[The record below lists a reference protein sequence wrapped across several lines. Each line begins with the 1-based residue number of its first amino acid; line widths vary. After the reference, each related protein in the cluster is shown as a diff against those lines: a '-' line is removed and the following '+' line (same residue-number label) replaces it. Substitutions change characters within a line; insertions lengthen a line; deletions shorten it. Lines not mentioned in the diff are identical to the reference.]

1 MSSSPSVQQLGNN
14 EEDRQGGSPYF
25 PRISG
30 ANTVARPSPMQTA
43 TDDAFPTVKLQAKMV
58 KQTPLPYQTQE
69 FRPCIVLKKFEPSV
83 RVSDSFVSGIQADEV
98 LSEFKKKRTVIL
110 HTDRYSHQGQ
120 LKLDANS
127 QKVRLAQE
135 GQMLQDARS
144 RMRLREALA
153 HRARHDLHLGGSPL
167 AADEASNEEVGN
179 AAAKTT
185 TNQRSKKSHHRRKR
199 HQAEPP
205 QQQQAGKLSFIPED
219 SSESGRHRRGQDSTS
234 QLVSQSQLRAPMF
247 GAGGA
252 GQSFAS
258 RSEYDALAALISA
271 DSGAASGAA
280 GHQQQQ
286 QQQSELL
293 LNSGFPGSSG
303 LEKVKLDGSK
313 AVFNRRSDILAEI
326 ARLKAIVLPDFAK
339 DLFVGRGIRLPESH
353 ALNNPKKTLAAG
365 DPVLDALLHQAQ
377 QPSRIIDESGNVLI
391 ASSGDSQQH
400 QQPKRQVFA
409 ADVTAK
415 PNVST
420 ESQPKPKTDNGSNQT
435 QQQPPPQEQLE
446 SLEEEQKQQPEP
458 TDNKDVAK
466 EEQEEPMEPLPEP
479 FLGLP
484 SEWMRND
491 ADLSGK
497 IQTDEGNI
505 QEQIKRL
512 DLPPALTGYLLAIF
526 AASSHA
532 RAAPLSLELG
542 RLIGQRLLLT
552 PESFNTGGT
561 ATRSLIGWLRRGLDL
576 FHDVD
581 REVKGSI
588 SLIAFLDIL
597 SSMRGMPLD
606 NEEMSSLQ
614 SAFGLS
620 GDSVSKLTFLTLL
633 PFLLDTLNRIKA

>member
-83 RVSDSFVSGIQADEV
+83 RVSDSFVPGIQSRRGAQRV
-98 LSEFKKKRTVIL
+98 QRKSA
-110 HTDRYSHQGQ
+110 H
-120 LKLDANS
+120 NS

-247 GAGGA
+247 SAGGA

-313 AVFNRRSDILAEI
+313 AVFNRRSDILTEI

-391 ASSGDSQQH
+391 ASSGDSQQQ

-491 ADLSGK
+491 ADVSGK

-581 REVKGSI
+581 REVKGSV

-614 SAFGLS
+614 SAFGLHA
-620 GDSVSKLTFLTLL
+620 V
-633 PFLLDTLNRIKA
+633 NI

>member
-83 RVSDSFVSGIQADEV
+83 RVSDSFVPGIQADEV

-110 HTDRYSHQGQ
+110 HTDRYS
-120 LKLDANS
+120 
-127 QKVRLAQE
+127 KVRLAQE

-313 AVFNRRSDILAEI
+313 AVFNRRSDILTEI

-365 DPVLDALLHQAQ
+365 DPD
-377 QPSRIIDESGNVLI
+377 
-391 ASSGDSQQH
+391 
-400 QQPKRQVFA
+400 
-409 ADVTAK
+409 
-415 PNVST
+415 
-420 ESQPKPKTDNGSNQT
+420 QT

-458 TDNKDVAK
+458 TDNKDVSK

-491 ADLSGK
+491 ADVSGK

-542 RLIGQRLLLT
+542 RLIGQRFLLT
-552 PESFNTGGT
+552 QESFNTGGT